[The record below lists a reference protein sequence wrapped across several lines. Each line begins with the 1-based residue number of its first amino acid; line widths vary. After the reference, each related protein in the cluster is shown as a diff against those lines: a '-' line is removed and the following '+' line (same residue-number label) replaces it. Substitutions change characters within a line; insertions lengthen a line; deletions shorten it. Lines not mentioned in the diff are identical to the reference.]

1 MGEIKQLSTLL
12 MLTILVGIAGLALA
26 HYVPAVLFMSG
37 DVVVEEY
44 HATLYLNGT
53 LVEEY
58 LYNIRVSNKYR
69 MLYRLW
75 EAPVSLENLSYPY
88 IEVLGMEFPE
98 GSVGYVKDYLGNVWA
113 SSYPEVIN
121 SLAEFNE
128 VGCFNPSRFEAGKY
142 RIKYVFRLHPPIEYD
157 GHLCHL
163 NLKFADE
170 HLPYLKV
177 VIEVENRDFIR
188 GVYPHPPSLKVING
202 DFLVLQG
209 SSGRD
214 ELLEVEL
221 LLKPE
226 ILDFLEGFI
235 ENSENVEQATIQA
248 NMFNSIQYLFLET
261 FRIAVKILVLAFP
274 LILLFLYLR
283 HGREKSFVVPKYLSY
298 VPNRE
303 RRPWIVN
310 LVFKSDALDFDENGF
325 YATLLDL
332 HRRGKIQITP
342 KENGLIIRILDS
354 NVEDYYE
361 RRVLKLLR
369 KLSFR
374 GILDTDSLDILMEEF
389 KRNRRELSSLIRDVR
404 YVTRRPS
411 FKVASKFMVSG
422 RRRVGMLM
430 VPSAILLLISILLF
444 LTLPY
449 MILISLDTLLTS
461 IVLLIQSTVSTA
473 APSTLFGRWKGS
485 AYKEKLEWDSFR
497 RFLSDLAM
505 IRRYAPQDLSIWGEW
520 LVYGTSLGVGD
531 KVVEAMKELKIPMIE
546 ANIAANMPLFFRP
559 VIAIAPP
566 SGKRGG
572 RVGGGFGAGGG
583 FGGGGAGAR

>member
-26 HYVPAVLFMSG
+26 HYVPAVLFMDG
-37 DVVVEEY
+37 DIVVEEY

-98 GSVGYVKDYLGNVWA
+98 GSVGYVKDYLGNVWT

>member
-1 MGEIKQLSTLL
+1 
-12 MLTILVGIAGLALA
+12 
-26 HYVPAVLFMSG
+26 
-37 DVVVEEY
+37 
-44 HATLYLNGT
+44 
-53 LVEEY
+53 
-58 LYNIRVSNKYR
+58 
-69 MLYRLW
+69 
-75 EAPVSLENLSYPY
+75 
-88 IEVLGMEFPE
+88 
-98 GSVGYVKDYLGNVWA
+98 
-113 SSYPEVIN
+113 
-121 SLAEFNE
+121 
-128 VGCFNPSRFEAGKY
+128 
-142 RIKYVFRLHPPIEYD
+142 
-157 GHLCHL
+157 
-163 NLKFADE
+163 
-170 HLPYLKV
+170 
-177 VIEVENRDFIR
+177 
-188 GVYPHPPSLKVING
+188 
-202 DFLVLQG
+202 
-209 SSGRD
+209 
-214 ELLEVEL
+214 
-221 LLKPE
+221 
-226 ILDFLEGFI
+226 
-235 ENSENVEQATIQA
+235 
-248 NMFNSIQYLFLET
+248 
-261 FRIAVKILVLAFP
+261 
-274 LILLFLYLR
+274 
-283 HGREKSFVVPKYLSY
+283 LSY

-303 RRPWIVN
+303 RKPWVVN

-361 RRVLKLLR
+361 RRVLRLLR

-374 GILDTDSLDILMEEF
+374 GVLDTDNLDILIEEF

-411 FKVASKFMVSG
+411 FKIASKFMVSG

-430 VPSAILLLISILLF
+430 ALSAILLLISILLS

-461 IVLLIQSTVSTA
+461 IALLLQSAVSTA